1 MATVK
6 VKLHVSKPTGRQG
19 NVVYHVTHRK
29 SASVFN
35 TGYKLFPDEWDD
47 EFQSV
52 VITGKC
58 NKGRNG
64 ILRSISFRIS
74 RDMERFERIINIFN
88 RHSVYTAKSIT
99 QEFARQIV
107 ENSLLNY
114 MGNIIVR
121 LRRQN
126 RIGTANNYR
135 AALNSFMRFTNNRDV
150 PFDTLDHNMV
160 EEYQAYLVQ
169 SGIALNS
176 VSFYMRILRAVYN
189 RAVSE
194 DLTNDCKPFRNV
206 FTGKEKTLKRAIT
219 IKEIKKIKDL
229 NLSAKPNLEFARDV
243 FMFLF
248 YCRGLSFIDAAF
260 MKKKDLRNGILSYRR
275 SKTNQLLH
283 IKVIEPIRMLID
295 RYSSRESPYLLDII
309 TNYGA
314 DERKQYEAALRRVNN
329 ALKEIAKMVKL
340 QIPLTTYVSRHAWA
354 TIAKSKNV
362 PVNVISDALGH
373 DSISTTQIYLATI
386 DMSAID
392 KANEL
397 VLKGL

>member
-1 MATVK
+1 M
-6 VKLHVSKPTGRQG
+6 
-19 NVVYHVTHRK
+19 
-29 SASVFN
+29 FN